1 MVHMLQ
7 SQIYDCKMQIKVKV
21 NYEVSRKRER
31 EMGDWHQKSTEIV
44 LGLTDTHLLYGMQWQ
59 FHDFIYI

>member
-31 EMGDWHQKSTEIV
+31 EMGD
-44 LGLTDTHLLYGMQWQ
+44 
-59 FHDFIYI
+59 